1 MKPIVSVSL
10 KLATC
15 LTLGVAGVIGAVY
28 AASFVITDYT
38 PHHFAHMD
46 APLWTDKPV
55 AIDRSAQ
62 ALERLPAL
70 IAAIDVPAQENPLGG
85 EINSVANAVPPQR
98 SADRLEI
105 ASSQNDDPM
114 MQGADMPPMGAQT
127 DNGMIELSAAHIDW
141 CFAQYR
147 SYRIE
152 DNSYQP
158 FDAPERQQCQ
168 SPHEGGMAVA
178 DASGMGEGALP
189 PETVEDTMTGQT
201 VAAEEPQMI
210 AASGSV
216 DTAWCFAQ
224 YRSYRAEDNSYQPFD
239 DGPRRQCVPRERS
252 Y

>member
-1 MKPIVSVSL
+1 MKPIVTVPL

-15 LTLGVAGVIGAVY
+15 LTMGVAGVIGVVY
-28 AASFVITDYT
+28 AASFVVTDYT

-55 AIDRSAQ
+55 VVDRSAQ

-70 IAAIDVPAQENPLGG
+70 VAAADVPAQEIPLGG

-98 SADRLEI
+98 SANRGEL
-105 ASSQNDDPM
+105 ASLQNDDPM
-114 MQGADMPPMGAQT
+114 MQAEASPMGNGT
-127 DNGMIELSAAHIDW
+127 DGNMIELSAAHIDW

-158 FDAPERQQCQ
+158 FDAPERRECQ
-168 SPHEGGMAVA
+168 SPHEGGMPIA
-178 DASGMGEGALP
+178 DASGTDDAVLP
-189 PETVEDTMTGQT
+189 VETAQESMTEQQIM
-201 VAAEEPQMI
+201 AEEPQMI
-210 AASGSV
+210 ADSGSV
-216 DTAWCFAQ
+216 DTGWCFAQ
-224 YRSYRAEDNSYQPFD
+224 YRSYRAEDNTYQPFD
-239 DGPRRQCVPRERS
+239 GGPRRQCMPRESS

>member
-1 MKPIVSVSL
+1 MKPIVTASL

-15 LTLGVAGVIGAVY
+15 LTMGVAGVIGVVY

-55 AIDRSAQ
+55 VVDRNAQ

-70 IAAIDVPAQENPLGG
+70 VVAADVPAQEIPLGG

-98 SADRLEI
+98 PANRGELA
-105 ASSQNDDPM
+105 ASRNDDPM
-114 MQGADMPPMGAQT
+114 FEEAQMPPMGT
-127 DNGMIELSAAHIDW
+127 ETNGNMIELSAAHIDW

-158 FDAPERQQCQ
+158 FDAPERRECQ
-168 SPHEGGMAVA
+168 SPHEGGMPVA
-178 DASGMGEGALP
+178 DASGMDDGTLP
-189 PETVEDTMTGQT
+189 PQTVEDTMTGQPMLG
-201 VAAEEPQMI
+201 EEPQMV
-210 AASGSV
+210 AASGGV
-216 DTAWCFAQ
+216 DTGWCFAQ
-224 YRSYRAEDNSYQPFD
+224 YRSYRAEDNTYQPFD
-239 DGPRRQCVPRERS
+239 GGPRRQCVPRERS

>member
-1 MKPIVSVSL
+1 MKPIVAVPL

-15 LTLGVAGVIGAVY
+15 LTLGVAGVIGVVY

-55 AIDRSAQ
+55 VVDRSTQ
-62 ALERLPAL
+62 QLERLPAL
-70 IAAIDVPAQENPLGG
+70 VAAADVPAQEIPLGG
-85 EINSVANAVPPQR
+85 EIDSVANAVPPKR
-98 SADRLEI
+98 SADRLEV

-114 MQGADMPPMGAQT
+114 FDGAQAPMGGQA
-127 DNGMIELSAAHIDW
+127 DGGMIELSAAHIDW

-158 FDAPERQQCQ
+158 FDAPERRECQ
-168 SPHEGGMAVA
+168 SPHEGGMPVA
-178 DASGMGEGALP
+178 DASGMADGALP
-189 PETVEDTMTGQT
+189 PETVTEQQIM
-201 VAAEEPQMI
+201 AEEPQMI
-210 AASGSV
+210 ADSGSI
-216 DTAWCFAQ
+216 DTGWCFAQ
-224 YRSYRAEDNSYQPFD
+224 YRSYRAEDNTYQPYD
-239 DGPRRQCVPRERS
+239 GGPRRQCVPRERS

>member
-1 MKPIVSVSL
+1 MKPIVTVPL

-28 AASFVITDYT
+28 AASFVMTDYT

-55 AIDRSAQ
+55 VVDRSAQ

-70 IAAIDVPAQENPLGG
+70 VASADVPAQENSLGG
-85 EINSVANAVPPQR
+85 EIDSVANAVPPKR
-98 SADRLEI
+98 SADRFEL

-114 MQGADMPPMGAQT
+114 FNASQAPMDTQV
-127 DNGMIELSAAHIDW
+127 NGGIVELSAAHIDW

-152 DNSYQP
+152 DNSFQP
-158 FDAPERQQCQ
+158 FDAPERRECQ
-168 SPHEGGMAVA
+168 SPHEGGMPVA
-178 DASGMGEGALP
+178 DASSMDDGALP
-189 PETVEDTMTGQT
+189 LEPVNDTMTGQT
-201 VAAEEPQMI
+201 VVAEEPQMV
-210 AASGSV
+210 AASGGV
-216 DTAWCFAQ
+216 DSSWCFAQ

-239 DGPRRQCVPRERS
+239 GGPRRQCLPRERS

>member
-1 MKPIVSVSL
+1 VKPIVTVPL

-15 LTLGVAGVIGAVY
+15 LTMGVAGVIGVVY

-55 AIDRSAQ
+55 VVDRRAQ

-70 IAAIDVPAQENPLGG
+70 VASADVPAQEIPLGG

-98 SADRLEI
+98 SANRGEL
-105 ASSQNDDPM
+105 ASLQNGDPM
-114 MQGADMPPMGAQT
+114 MQQAEVWPMGNET
-127 DNGMIELSAAHIDW
+127 DGNMIELSAAHIDW

-158 FDAPERQQCQ
+158 FDATERRECQ
-168 SPHEGGMAVA
+168 SPHEGGMPVA
-178 DASGMGEGALP
+178 DVSGTDDGMLP
-189 PETVEDTMTGQT
+189 ADTVTEQPMAT
-201 VAAEEPQMI
+201 EEPQMV

-216 DTAWCFAQ
+216 DTGWCFAQ
-224 YRSYRAEDNSYQPFD
+224 YRSYRAEDNTYQPFD
-239 DGPRRQCVPRERS
+239 GGPRRQCVPRDSS